1 MNNTLLIDRRLEE
14 GTDTYKVSVS
24 KLKKVPKFISNVLKG
39 KKIIDGLYYQIGPK
53 IQIVS
58 EADYSIIKYKNC
70 FITFTD
76 TGARLYKAN
85 TDVNIKD
92 FLINTKIESTSG
104 TKTDEI
110 DLSSLHLEFVNET
123 DINAVYI
130 YDNLISI
137 LVG

>member
-1 MNNTLLIDRRLEE
+1 MSAFFVGLLTT
-14 GTDTYKVSVS
+14 G
-24 KLKKVPKFISNVLKG
+24 ISCDM
-39 KKIIDGLYYQIGPK
+39 I
-53 IQIVS
+53 
-58 EADYSIIKYKNC
+58 
-70 FITFTD
+70 
-76 TGARLYKAN
+76 RLYKAN

-110 DLSSLHLEFVNET
+110 DLSSFHLEFVNET